1 MLTHLKAPS
10 FLRRLLLPAAVAGA
24 LAFGMVAGESTASAQ
39 EVGVEVVPPSPGVGF
54 AWAPG
59 YWGYRAGYGRYWY
72 GGRWARP
79 GYAAGWGH
87 RGGWGGHGYAGH
99 AYGGRGGY
107 HGGGHG
113 GGGHGGGG
121 HGGHR

>member
-1 MLTHLKAPS
+1 MMTNLKAPS

-24 LAFGMVAGESTASAQ
+24 LAFGLVATERTASAQ
-39 EVGVEVVPPSPGVGF
+39 EVGVEVVPPSPGIGF

-72 GGRWARP
+72 PGRWNRG
-79 GYAAGWGH
+79 GYAAGWGR
-87 RGGWGGHGYAGH
+87 RGGWGGHPGYAHGYGH
-99 AYGGRGGY
+99 GGY
-107 HGGGHG
+107 AHGGGHG
-113 GGGHGGGG
+113 GG

>member
-1 MLTHLKAPS
+1 MLTNLKVPS

-24 LAFGMVAGESTASAQ
+24 LALGMVADERDASAQ
-39 EVGVEVVPPSPGVGF
+39 QVGVEVIPPSPGVGF

-79 GYAAGWGH
+79 AVGRGWG
-87 RGGWGGHGYAGH
+87 RGGWGRGGVARGWGHG
-99 AYGGRGGY
+99 
-107 HGGGHG
+107 
-113 GGGHGGGG
+113 
-121 HGGHR
+121 HRR